1 MNKNYLTQ
9 VVILFLLTIGILLGL
24 STLKSTDINFTT
36 KEIDIL
42 GSLRDAPA
50 NEEQPGDYNEE
61 QPLAGSDSTLAEDP
75 TAVTGEEAQENVE
88 STIAAP
94 DSVGHTAGKV
104 PAAAADSTFARI
116 DVSNVKRKAGDITL
130 IEDYTAAQA
139 GLKNLKAA
147 IDGTQQRPVRIA
159 FLGDSFTEADIM
171 TQNIRQLLQDEYG
184 GCGVGYMPMYSDC
197 PGFRHSVSHVCN
209 GWETHSVISKP
220 EYSKT
225 SLTLQMHRP
234 QDSIKTSTRF
244 KGVNKL
250 RHLDHWDVSRIGF
263 IADRGGIISVKT
275 DSGSHSY
282 DVAPDAKAQFI
293 VIPESTKS
301 LEIRCDNRDIAF
313 WGAWLDGRNGIAVDN
328 ISVRGYSGTTI
339 PSIPAERLRQLNEA
353 IPYDLVVLQYGLNS
367 MNKNVTDYAY
377 YTTHLVKMVSHLRA
391 AFPSTDI
398 VIMGISD
405 RCQNTNGAIQTMKAV
420 YALREAQRKA
430 AIETGCHFWDCCEA
444 MTTLG
449 GMAAFVEKKWAN
461 KDYTHISRSG
471 GAQVAEEF
479 VKALKYALEQE
490 EVAAGPQM
498 EEEVAEQKPLPV
510 ATAQDGSVTTQD
522 ETVINE

>member
-50 NEEQPGDYNEE
+50 NEEIPEEE
-61 QPLAGSDSTLAEDP
+61 QPATGSLAEAP
-75 TAVTGEEAQENVE
+75 TAVADEETPAVVENA
-88 STIAAP
+88 TAAVA
-94 DSVGHTAGKV
+94 DSIGAGGV
-104 PAAAADSTFARI
+104 PSATTDSTFARI

-282 DVAPDAKAQFI
+282 NVAPDAKAQFI

-490 EVAAGPQM
+490 SGTEIEETASEPELFPATETQNEAA
-498 EEEVAEQKPLPV
+498 
-510 ATAQDGSVTTQD
+510 
-522 ETVINE
+522 INE